1 MVVIMESDISSNK
14 VCNRCH
20 RPLKTEQ
27 SKKLGFGATCY
38 KKYLQKK
45 KVYLFDFKYT
55 DIKRGG

>member
-1 MVVIMESDISSNK
+1 MVVIMENDISSNK

-45 KVYLFDFKYT
+45 KIYLFEFPYNNIGRK
-55 DIKRGG
+55 

>member
-1 MVVIMESDISSNK
+1 MVEIMGNDISSNK

-45 KVYLFDFKYT
+45 KVYLFDFKY
-55 DIKRGG
+55 KRSE